1 MGRVGVSGRAMG
13 RSWGGNKFGHSTV
26 GGILEYDSA
35 AAVDFTC
42 WYSAY
47 RRRRVSSDTA
57 LDPSGGLA
65 ANATA
70 A

>member
-1 MGRVGVSGRAMG
+1 MGHGLGAGAGIWPLGR
-13 RSWGGNKFGHSTV
+13 
-26 GGILEYDSA
+26 ILEYDSA

-65 ANATA
+65 ANPTA